1 MAATEA
7 RRWCVPDSASVAAY
21 GAASEEGCMKAVRD
35 GAADATSLGPVA
47 VYRASQFYE
56 LQPIATE
63 QFGEAAGGSEP
74 VTRVGAVALVRRSLC
89 ESPPRRR
96 GTAATRSGHRREL
109 EVADL
114 EGLTACF
121 AAYGSLAGWAIP
133 VGLLLDANVL
143 PTNTTDTEAAGASGL
158 VPPGDAAAAAAFFS
172 KACSPSFL
180 PGLTYCNNVDWRT
193 REEVGEGGR
202 RGGGMRRE
210 WGALQITPGLA
221 DWPTLFT
228 SLVGAGRSK
237 ASSDAARSEDTALYC
252 LRDGGGEVAFV
263 ETGSYAHFIDSLPPG
278 RARNAILKADL
289 MQLCFAGGCREL
301 DDPDPCP

>member
-1 MAATEA
+1 ME
-7 RRWCVPDSASVAAY
+7 
-21 GAASEEGCMKAVRD
+21 AVRN
-35 GAADATSLGPVA
+35 GAADATSLGPVD
-47 VYRASQFYE
+47 VYRASQFYS
-56 LQPIATE
+56 LQPVATE
-63 QFGEAAGGSEP
+63 QFVETAGGGEP

-96 GTAATRSGHRREL
+96 GTAATRSGHRPEL

-158 VPPGDAAAAAAFFS
+158 VPPGDAAAAADFFS

-180 PGLTYCNNVDWRT
+180 PGLAYCNNVDWRT

-210 WGALQITPGLA
+210 VGRIPHRGPPWTPGLA
-221 DWPTLFT
+221 DWPTLPN
-228 SLVGAGRSK
+228 SLGGAGRSQ
-237 ASSDAARSEDTALYC
+237 ARSDAARSEDTALYC

-263 ETGSYAHFIDSLPPG
+263 ETGSYTRFLDSLPPG

-289 MQLCFAGGCREL
+289 MQLCLAGGCREL

>member
-1 MAATEA
+1 MTPTHPGPGT
-7 RRWCVPDSASVAAY
+7 WSPSLFPPPPSFLLPPPDTPPSCSY
-21 GAASEEGCMKAVRD
+21 GSASEEGCMEAVRD
-35 GAADATSLGPVA
+35 GAADATSLGPVD
-47 VYRASQFYE
+47 VYRASQFYS
-56 LQPIATE
+56 LQPVATE
-63 QFGEAAGGSEP
+63 QFSATAGGGEP
-74 VTRVGAVALVRRSLC
+74 VTRIGAVALVRRSLC

-133 VGLLLDANVL
+133 VGLLLDATVL
-143 PTNTTDTEAAGASGL
+143 PTNTTDTEAAGANGL
-158 VPPGDAAAAAAFFS
+158 EPPGDAAAAAAFFS

-180 PGLTYCNNVDWRT
+180 PGLAYCNNVDW
-193 REEVGEGGR
+193 
-202 RGGGMRRE
+202 
-210 WGALQITPGLA
+210 
-221 DWPTLFT
+221 
-228 SLVGAGRSK
+228 SK
-237 ASSDAARSEDTALYC
+237 ASSDAARGEDTALYC